1 MFVKWERGAGIKY
14 YWHISVP
21 IFSLS
26 LPSSKITFSDYSLV
40 FKGEENKSL
49 KKSLGVHRIGK
60 EVSGHFYK
68 EFEARNT
75 QKKQSAWGQPI
86 NNWRE
91 FREYFWT
98 LFISCIECMRDRWR
112 TWVSFWKLS
121 MCHRFISVR
130 FYGLLCRIL
139 ETQAKF

>member
-1 MFVKWERGAGIKY
+1 MREGSRDKILLAYQCSYLF
-14 YWHISVP
+14 
-21 IFSLS
+21 S

-75 QKKQSAWGQPI
+75 QKKQSA
-86 NNWRE
+86 
-91 FREYFWT
+91 
-98 LFISCIECMRDRWR
+98 
-112 TWVSFWKLS
+112 
-121 MCHRFISVR
+121 
-130 FYGLLCRIL
+130 
-139 ETQAKF
+139 